1 MSKKKRKTSK
11 TTNLLKVNGAITD
24 QIIDDLIE
32 KTKLQQEAL
41 MKIMISINKN
51 VAD

>member
-1 MSKKKRKTSK
+1 
-11 TTNLLKVNGAITD
+11 VNGAITD